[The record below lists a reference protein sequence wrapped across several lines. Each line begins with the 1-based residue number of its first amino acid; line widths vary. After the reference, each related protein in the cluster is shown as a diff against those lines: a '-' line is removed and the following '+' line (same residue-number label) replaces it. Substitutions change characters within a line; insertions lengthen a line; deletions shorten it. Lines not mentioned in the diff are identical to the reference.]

1 MSTARKISGPSG
13 NRIAVVSEY
22 RYKDTIKAI
31 PGARWD
37 PMRKAWIL
45 PYNTE
50 TWQDLMFSVPGI
62 SPDEA
67 ITNELVPEPED
78 IHMEIPPHPPMP
90 LKAGIRPYRHQEAAY
105 ANALKVFEEGGSGY
119 AYLMEMGT
127 GKSLTAVAT
136 AGELFLEGKVRRL
149 LVVAPLAVV
158 PVWPSEFSDFAGFP
172 YHVETLEGDK
182 KKRLKALQRLIDD
195 REEGL
200 KVAVINY
207 ESSWRLKTELEEWM
221 PDMMICD
228 ESQRIK
234 EPTSAQSKGIH
245 EIGRLPRYKLILTGT
260 PVTNSPLDF
269 FSQYKFLDPR
279 IFGESWYAFKAR
291 YAVEGQGVNHTT
303 GKTYN
308 QVIGYRNLAELTEK
322 AHAVAFRVTKKQ
334 ALDLP
339 EEVDQRLYC
348 ELEPEAR
355 KIYDQ
360 LKRDAIAELEGL
372 PAVTASH
379 IIVRMLRL
387 SQICGGYVKT
397 DTDGYEDD
405 PKAGKLVKVSSAKQK
420 LFQETL
426 DEILET
432 PGKKV
437 VIFAR
442 FTAEVREICDYC
454 AGKYGEHA
462 VRLIDGSV
470 PAAERGPAVEVFQK
484 DPAVR
489 IFVAQI
495 QTAGLGITLTAADT
509 AIFFSYDF
517 SYANYE
523 QAKARIHRIGQRHV
537 TNYIHLIARDTIDE
551 EVLAALQHKKDVSRI
566 CVDEWRTLMKAE
578 R

>member
-13 NRIAVVSEY
+13 DRIAVVSEY

-90 LKAGIRPYRHQEAAY
+90 LKVGIRPYRHQEAAY

-127 GKSLTAVAT
+127 GKSLTAVVT

-149 LVVAPLAVV
+149 LVVAPVAVV
-158 PVWPSEFSDFAGFP
+158 PVWPSEFADFAGFP

-195 REEGL
+195 KNEGL

-207 ESSWRLKTELEEWM
+207 ESSWRLKEELMDWR
-221 PDMMICD
+221 PDMVICD

-234 EPTSAQSKGIH
+234 EPTSAQSKGLH
-245 EIGRLPRYKLILTGT
+245 EIGSKANYRLILTGT

-269 FSQYKFLDPR
+269 FSQYKFLNPR

-405 PKAGKLVKVSSAKQK
+405 PKAGKLIKVSSAKQK

-426 DEILET
+426 DDILET

-437 VIFAR
+437 VVFAR

-454 AGKYGEHA
+454 LTKYGPEA
-462 VRLIDGSV
+462 YRLIDGSV
-470 PAAERGPAVEVFQK
+470 PASERGPAVEAFQK

-551 EVLAALQHKKDVSRI
+551 EVLATLQHKKDVSRI
-566 CVDEWRTLMKAE
+566 CVDEWRTLIK
-578 R
+578 